1 MGTSGNRR
9 QAFGKIHLEAGMG
22 TATAGFLPMKPGG
35 AIGAAGAICTE
46 RSLLRNG
53 EGERRRGGFRHPPLR
68 QASSRASRRRRRRLP
83 RTSALDA
90 RVKPVHDEIESA
102 ALNPRL
108 IFWLAENVLHS
119 TSK

>member
-53 EGERRRGGFRHPPLR
+53 EGERRRDGFRHPPLPR
-68 QASSRASRRRRRRLP
+68 PRAGHP
-83 RTSALDA
+83 GGAVGDYQRTSALDA
-90 RVKPVHDEIESA
+90 RVKPVRDEIESA